1 MRAFQL
7 SFLFILLIS
16 YGAWAQG
23 GLPQNAGARGAAMG
37 NASTTFTDINSAF
50 SNQAGLGFLEHM
62 SFTAYGERRFLAEG
76 LNSFLFAGAYPHK
89 KFGTFGLS
97 VNYFGFQNYNEQKIG
112 LAYAR
117 KLFKRMSLGVQVD
130 YLGTRIAE
138 YGAAHSVTF
147 ELGILVK
154 ITDQFSLAAHTYSPI
169 RIKLPNQDFIPGN
182 LKIGAA
188 YQPSKSVLLTAE
200 VEKGLDDNP
209 FIGRFG
215 IEYWPI
221 EAFALRAGV
230 STDPV
235 LASFGMGVRFK
246 GLYIDIAANY
256 HMLLGFTP
264 TMSLSYVV
272 GEKKSAEPNED

>member
-7 SFLFILLIS
+7 LCFLLLLIPCS
-16 YGAWAQG
+16 VWSQG

-37 NASTTFTDINSAF
+37 NASATFTDINSAF

-62 SFTAYGERRFLAEG
+62 SFTAYGERRFLADG

-97 VNYFGFQNYNEQKIG
+97 VNYFGFQGYNEQKVG

-138 YGAAHSVTF
+138 YGSAHAVTF
-147 ELGILVK
+147 ELGVLVK
-154 ITDQFSLAAHTYSPI
+154 ITDQFSLGAHTYSPI

-182 LKIGAA
+182 IKIGAA
-188 YQPSKSVLLTAE
+188 YQPGESVVLTAE
-200 VEKGLDDNP
+200 LEKGLDNHP

-215 IEYWPI
+215 VEYWPVH
-221 EAFALRAGV
+221 AFAIRAGV

-246 GLYIDIAANY
+246 GLYIDVAANY
-256 HMLLGFTP
+256 HMVLGFTP

-272 GEKKSAEPNED
+272 GEKSKAEPKD